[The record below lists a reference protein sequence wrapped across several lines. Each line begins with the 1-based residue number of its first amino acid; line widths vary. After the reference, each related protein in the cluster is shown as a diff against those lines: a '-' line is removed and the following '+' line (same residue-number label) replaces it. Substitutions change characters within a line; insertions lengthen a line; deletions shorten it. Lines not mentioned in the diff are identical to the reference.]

1 MDNERIAIDVQHV
14 VKNFRIYKDKS
25 HTLKDRVLFHKRN
38 AYTLNPVLN
47 DISFQVKRGEA
58 VGLIGHNG
66 CGKSTTLKL
75 LNKILYPDSGL
86 IRMYGKISSLIEL
99 GAGFHPDMTGR
110 ENIYINATIFGLKKK
125 EIDQRLD
132 DIIRFSEL
140 EEYIDNPV
148 RTYSSGMY
156 MRLAFSIAINVNAEI
171 LLIDEILAVGD
182 ANFQKKC
189 FDKLSEIKKAGAT
202 IVIVSH
208 SMEQIKSICDR
219 AIWLDKGDIVEDGKT
234 ADVCGDYIFSMNQ
247 AAIARKQEEDKLT
260 GNKIRK
266 NPTLLYPPINESNQ
280 CCRNAE
286 RNGSMQLRFHNI
298 KLVDNKLKECQSFSY
313 GDQMRLTFCLNSD
326 ENLSKDTAFYIKV
339 FIFNNE
345 DGRLCSAF
353 DSHIRLNKYF
363 YETNDLYIFS
373 IEHVNLA
380 GGKYFI
386 SLQMNIILDKD
397 DTDTNGE
404 MADALWHIIDFT
416 ISKDNLL
423 SAGITAMNNQWDT
436 IEER

>member
-1 MDNERIAIDVQHV
+1 
-14 VKNFRIYKDKS
+14 
-25 HTLKDRVLFHKRN
+25 
-38 AYTLNPVLN
+38 
-47 DISFQVKRGEA
+47 
-58 VGLIGHNG
+58 
-66 CGKSTTLKL
+66 
-75 LNKILYPDSGL
+75 
-86 IRMYGKISSLIEL
+86 
-99 GAGFHPDMTGR
+99 
-110 ENIYINATIFGLKKK
+110 
-125 EIDQRLD
+125 
-132 DIIRFSEL
+132 
-140 EEYIDNPV
+140 
-148 RTYSSGMY
+148 
-156 MRLAFSIAINVNAEI
+156 
-171 LLIDEILAVGD
+171 
-182 ANFQKKC
+182 
-189 FDKLSEIKKAGAT
+189 
-202 IVIVSH
+202 
-208 SMEQIKSICDR
+208 
-219 AIWLDKGDIVEDGKT
+219 
-234 ADVCGDYIFSMNQ
+234 MNQ